1 MTKLRNRSA
10 HVWNA
15 PSKWNAES
23 ITNSV
28 HSCPCT
34 HPFGSIFGPL
44 VLFLRLTVT
53 GRASEL
59 HWRRSQVSFDTV
71 WLPERERFG
80 SNPLL
85 QAVQRRERSWVRT
98 EEGRENALEK
108 ERKLQ
113 LYRLKKLGVKCRTN
127 VPQTIWWR
135 AEYRGDSTLQIHKS
149 TNMSVSDGADK
160 RGNSMT
166 WLMAGLG
173 ILHRLHP
180 LCCTLAL
187 CEWLQMAEGCAGLQR
202 AMITVINWEWEPRR
216 TTMDQQNGPVKSVP
230 CQAGK
235 GHDAREKGSEY
246 QLFLWCA
253 DV

>member
-1 MTKLRNRSA
+1 MFGMHLPSGMQKVLQTVSTA
-10 HVWNA
+10 VHVRIHLGVYSGPWSFFCGWQSLGE
-15 PSKWNAES
+15 P
-23 ITNSV
+23 V
-28 HSCPCT
+28 SCIEGEVRC
-34 HPFGSIFGPL
+34 PL
-44 VLFLRLTVT
+44 TQSGFPRENFLAATLCYRLYKVL
-53 GRASEL
+53 
-59 HWRRSQVSFDTV
+59 
-71 WLPERERFG
+71 
-80 SNPLL
+80 
-85 QAVQRRERSWVRT
+85 VRT

-135 AEYRGDSTLQIHKS
+135 AEYRGDSTLQIHTS

-180 LCCTLAL
+180 LCYTLAL
-187 CEWLQMAEGCAGLQR
+187 CEWLQMAEGCASLQR